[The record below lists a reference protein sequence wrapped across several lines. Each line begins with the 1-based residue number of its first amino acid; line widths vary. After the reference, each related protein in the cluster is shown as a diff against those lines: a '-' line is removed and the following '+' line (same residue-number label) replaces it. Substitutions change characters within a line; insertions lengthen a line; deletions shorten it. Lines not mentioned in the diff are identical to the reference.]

1 MLEFKQEQFLKP
13 YIERN
18 TNMQREIK
26 KKVPK
31 SKNKIILGKLIENP
45 VNKVIVK
52 IATTRKE

>member
-26 KKVPK
+26 KEGT
-31 SKNKIILGKLIENP
+31 KIKKQNLLGKLIENP

>member
-26 KKVPK
+26 KEGT
-31 SKNKIILGKLIENP
+31 KIKKQNYI
-45 VNKVIVK
+45 
-52 IATTRKE
+52 R